1 MLERRWSPNRAKLL
15 ARVTSLAHI
24 ISGGSVT
31 LPITFNA
38 DSATVRDAMVAIQ
51 RGSVSA
57 AFAVSDHQVLVGV
70 VTDGDLR
77 RALLEGLDMSDS
89 IRPFIRRNPVVV
101 SPTESRSAV
110 LDLMK
115 ARSITQI
122 PVVDKSG
129 RVVGVHLMRELLGR
143 VDRRNVALIL
153 AGGRGTRLQ
162 PFTDS
167 LPKPMIPVAGTPIL
181 ERVLNHLV
189 GFGINRIV
197 LSVGYLGEIIE
208 HHFEDGSRFGCEITY
223 LREDPNSPRGTGGP
237 LASLPS
243 LVQGLNEPILVMNGD
258 LVTQFDVAAMLTH
271 HERTESVATVGA
283 FNYFHEVPYG
293 VLNTNDAREITAIV
307 EKPVRQELVSGGVY
321 VLNASIPQQ
330 VPDNAFFPM
339 TQVLSD
345 CIRRR
350 ERVTVWPLDDGW
362 VDVGRPQDLARAQG
376 LE

>member
-1 MLERRWSPNRAKLL
+1 M
-15 ARVTSLAHI
+15 
-24 ISGGSVT
+24 T

-110 LDLMK
+110 LDLMQ
-115 ARSITQI
+115 ARSISQI
-122 PVVDKSG
+122 PVVDQSG
-129 RVVGVHLMRELLGR
+129 HILGVHLMRELLGR

-162 PFTDS
+162 PVTDS

-189 GFGINRIV
+189 GFGINRIA
-197 LSVGYLGEIIE
+197 LSVGYLGQIIE
-208 HHFEDGSRFGCEITY
+208 DHFDDGSRFGCQITY
-223 LREDPNSPRGTGGP
+223 LREDSSSPRGTGGP
-237 LASLPS
+237 LATCQVCSLS
-243 LVQGLNEPILVMNGD
+243 
-258 LVTQFDVAAMLTH
+258 
-271 HERTESVATVGA
+271 
-283 FNYFHEVPYG
+283 
-293 VLNTNDAREITAIV
+293 
-307 EKPVRQELVSGGVY
+307 
-321 VLNASIPQQ
+321 
-330 VPDNAFFPM
+330 
-339 TQVLSD
+339 
-345 CIRRR
+345 
-350 ERVTVWPLDDGW
+350 
-362 VDVGRPQDLARAQG
+362 
-376 LE
+376 